1 MTHVLS
7 VAYWISAIDAD
18 TRAVIGCM
26 KVLFHAAADGS
37 RLAEVPATGFH
48 ADEATEVWL
57 PTLDDF
63 GNWHERGVRATPLG
77 LAMVAAQQ
85 ALAELIGRPVRS
97 GPMTQAW
104 RGDPRHFVVGMA
116 AASLIAVPDGFFN
129 QRSSDPRRSTQ
140 GCLLTPMHNTS
151 ALLDTK
157 GGAA

>member
-77 LAMVAAQQ
+77 LALVAAQQ
-85 ALAELIGRPVRS
+85 ALAERIGHAVRT

-104 RGDPRHFVVGMA
+104 QGDPRDIVVGHA
-116 AASLIAVPDGFFN
+116 AASLIQVPSGFFDHVA
-129 QRSSDPRRSTQ
+129 SDPRRGFQ
-140 GCLLTPMHNTS
+140 GYLIVPEHN
-151 ALLDTK
+151 ALQ